1 VRHELV
7 PVGDGDQQA
16 AQACSQTVQVFVRR
30 PELVPRRRRRRR
42 RRRRLRLR
50 PLFELLAAVAFTR
63 EAGYVAEK
71 LTTCLLFGDPD

>member
-1 VRHELV
+1 VRNELV

-16 AQACSQTVQVFVRR
+16 VQSCAQAAQVFVRR
-30 PELVPRRRRRRR
+30 PESVRRRRRRR